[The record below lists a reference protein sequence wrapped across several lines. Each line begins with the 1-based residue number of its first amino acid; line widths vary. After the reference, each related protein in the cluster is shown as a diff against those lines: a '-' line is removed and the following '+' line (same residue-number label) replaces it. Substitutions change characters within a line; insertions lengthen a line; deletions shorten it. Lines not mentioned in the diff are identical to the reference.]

1 MRVGGRK
8 AAGRLVFEAGEA
20 GSDDPD
26 LSRQGG
32 SKVGGVAQLGEHLLC
47 KQGVVGSIPIVS
59 TTRICLQM
67 RRAGVH
73 GDTRSAS
80 NDERWRRAAER
91 AGIGLY
97 RGMFEFGVVTR
108 RGIRSPVCG
117 HAVLAAVLYGR
128 GGLCQCE
135 SGSGASL
142 GACEQRSVFGLVNAP
157 VVRSCV

>member
-1 MRVGGRK
+1 LAVAR
-8 AAGRLVFEAGEA
+8 RLDAWCLRPVRA